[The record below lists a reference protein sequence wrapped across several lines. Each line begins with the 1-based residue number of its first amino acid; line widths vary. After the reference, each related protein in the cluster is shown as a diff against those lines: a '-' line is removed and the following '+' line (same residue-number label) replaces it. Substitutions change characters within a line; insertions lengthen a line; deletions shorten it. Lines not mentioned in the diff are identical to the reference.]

1 MYSLSIKTHFDAA
14 HYIRDYEGK
23 CARLHGHRWDVELLF
38 QGKKLQ
44 SNNILL
50 DFSVLKSYLKKLV
63 DDKLDHYC
71 LNETLNEEN
80 VTAEFLA
87 AYVFKMVDDCIFHKV
102 AEAVELRLALV
113 RVWESPDCYVQYDGL
128 D

>member
-87 AYVFKMVDDCIFHKV
+87 AYVFRKV